1 MSWGVQSLVLVPVLY
16 DDGRMVDTW
25 TPQGSSSCL
34 RVSVTRFRAALD
46 APYAARQGN
55 GWSPKSTGKASAW
68 PLSCSKIKARY
79 PTKELVI
86 FFFVCSAAVQLPSPT
101 EPDQMSPKVLSFLS
115 VFLIFTWT
123 NLCRL
128 IFQSIHPLVHNT
140 YTYSGTKFRNPP
152 RLFSEQRS

>member
-1 MSWGVQSLVLVPVLY
+1 MQVFNWLNAANDPTTLFDLKSLLIPLQTVEAEVSWGVQGLVLVPVLY
-16 DDGRMVDTW
+16 EDGRMVDTW

-79 PTKELVI
+79 STKELVV
-86 FFFVCSAAVQLPSPT
+86 FFFVCSAPVQLPSPT
-101 EPDQMSPKVLSFLS
+101 GPDKMSPKVLSLLP
-115 VFLIFTWT
+115 VF
-123 NLCRL
+123 
-128 IFQSIHPLVHNT
+128 
-140 YTYSGTKFRNPP
+140 
-152 RLFSEQRS
+152 